1 MHRPDTPAGVTM
13 TAEVIKQEDVVIRFA
28 GDSGD
33 GMQITGSQ
41 FTDTTAKVGN
51 DLATFPDFPSEIRAP
66 AGTRAGVSG
75 FQIRFSSGDIF
86 TPGDTPDVLV
96 AMNPA
101 ALITNYQDLKPGG
114 IVIANT
120 GAFTDRDLK
129 KAQLENNPLKDGTLK
144 AYRIIE
150 IDINKRVAQA
160 LVDST
165 LSKKDILRCK
175 NFYTLGLMYWLFSR
189 PVEPTIE
196 WLEKKFV
203 KKPELIE
210 ANQTALMAGYNA
222 GDIHEFFQGRYTV
235 APVDDIPPGTYR
247 NIMGN
252 EALALG
258 LTVGADLAG
267 CQAFLGSYPIT
278 PATDILQHMAAMK
291 DHGVITCQMEDEIAG
306 ICTAIGAS
314 FTGKLGMT
322 TTSGP
327 GLALKAEALGLAVM
341 TELPLVVV
349 NVQRAG
355 PSTGMPTKVEQS
367 DLNQA
372 LYGRNGEAP
381 IPVISCASPS
391 DAFDCAREAC
401 RLAVEYMTPVLLLS
415 DNYIANGTEPWR
427 LPDLDDLKPFK
438 VSRIDSAED
447 FQPYGRDDRLVRPW
461 AVPGTPGL
469 EHRIGGLEKEDLT
482 GSVSYDPENHQKM
495 VQYRLDKVL
504 GIRDTIPVP
513 EVDGAETGDVLVIGW
528 GSTYGAIRTAVARPE
543 KPEQRVGHLHLRH
556 IFPLPPGV
564 EDIFGRFKKILV
576 PELNMGQLARYLT
589 GEYPQFR
596 FETLSKVMGKPLKA
610 AEIRA
615 RVTAMLEE

>member
-1 MHRPDTPAGVTM
+1 MST
-13 TAEVIKQEDVVIRFA
+13 EVIKQEDVVIRFA

-41 FTDTTAKVGN
+41 FTETTALVGN
-51 DLATFPDFPSEIRAP
+51 DLATFPDFPAEIRAP

-86 TPGDTPDVLV
+86 TPGDSPDVLV

-120 GAFTDRDLK
+120 DAFTEKDL
-129 KAQLENNPLKDGTLK
+129 AQAKLDTNPLEDGTLS
-144 AYRIIE
+144 AYRVIK
-150 IDINKRVAQA
+150 IDISTRVAQA
-160 LVDST
+160 LVDSP
-165 LSKKDILRCK
+165 LNKRDVLRCK

-189 PVEPTIE
+189 PTEPTLE
-196 WLEKKFV
+196 WLAQKFA
-203 KKPELIE
+203 KRPELVE
-210 ANQTALMAGYNA
+210 ANQMALRAGYNA
-222 GDIHEFFQGRYTV
+222 GNTLELFQGRFTV
-235 APVDDIPPGTYR
+235 APVENVPQGTYR

-258 LTVGADLAG
+258 LVAGAELAG
-267 CQAFLGSYPIT
+267 LRAFLGSYPIT
-278 PATDILQHMAAMK
+278 PATDILQYLSTMK
-291 DHGVITCQMEDEIAG
+291 GHGVVTAQMEDEIAG

-314 FTGKLGMT
+314 YAGMLGIT

-327 GLALKAEALGLAVM
+327 GLALKTEALGLAVM

-349 NVQRAG
+349 DVQRAG
-355 PSTGMPTKVEQS
+355 PSTGMPTKVEQA

-372 LYGRNGEAP
+372 LYGRNSEAP
-381 IPVISCASPS
+381 LPVIACSSPA
-391 DAFDCAREAC
+391 DTFDCTVEAC

-415 DNYIANGTEPWR
+415 DNYIANGAEPWR
-427 LPDLDDLKPFK
+427 LPDLDAMQPFK
-438 VSRIDSAED
+438 VSRAKAGDD
-447 FQPYGRDDRLVRPW
+447 FQPYARDERLVRPW

-469 EHRIGGLEKEDLT
+469 QHRIGGLEKEHLT
-482 GSVSYDPENHQKM
+482 GNVSYDPDNHQVM

-504 GIRDTIPVP
+504 GIRDTIPTPQVG
-513 EVDGAETGDVLVIGW
+513 GAESGDMLVIGW
-528 GSTYGAIRTAVARPE
+528 GSTYGAIHTAVAKPE
-543 KPEQRVGHLHLRH
+543 KPGQRVGHLHLRH
-556 IFPLPPGV
+556 LFPLPNGLA
-564 EDIFGRFKKILV
+564 EIFARYEKILV

-589 GEYPQFR
+589 SEYPQFR
-596 FETLSKVMGKPLKA
+596 FTAMHKVKGKPFKA

-615 RVTAMLEE
+615 RVTAMLEDRS